1 MHFELLLAF
10 AAISRLAEEWHLD
23 RRPRATLRPLAKRRR
38 RYDFRVPRAVAI
50 GLLRTGPER

>member
-10 AAISRLAEEWHLD
+10 AAISRLAEEWQAD
-23 RRPRATLRPLAKRRR
+23 RRPHATLRQLAQRRR
-38 RYDFRVPRAVAI
+38 RPDFRVLRAVTI